1 MPDNRQTVGTYFL
14 GRYRVVDEIGV
25 GGMASVHLA
34 RMDGP
39 GGFQKWVAIKKI
51 HAHLVEDD
59 SFVQMFLDEARVAA
73 RISHPNVATVFDLG
87 KHEDTYWIAME
98 YLHGE
103 PLREVMRRTEEL
115 GSSMP
120 PEIACRVIADA
131 AEGLHAAHELLGKN
145 GEKMGLVHRDV
156 TPHNLFVTY
165 DGVTKVVDFGIAKF
179 SSRMSSTRA
188 GTLKGKLAYMSP
200 EQVHGETIDRRTDI
214 FALGVVL
221 WELTTGQRLFRSESD
236 LDTLAKVQE
245 CNVTRPSSIVRGY
258 PVDLEKIVMKALA
271 KNRGERFKTAREF
284 SRALQS
290 LLMRRGLFIAS
301 DEVATYTQ
309 SIFAERIQKRD
320 AHLRWASEV
329 TQTINANNLPADLPK
344 LGAEMTNSDVA
355 PTGRGPAAVLPAAG
369 RPPERDLPPPTQM
382 SGQGMPS
389 GQQKAAGPKAT
400 VPPRPQMMSGPGPGP
415 SAAPRPMTSG
425 PPGALAP
432 LSPLAPT
439 AGPPSR
445 APAPSAAAKPKP
457 APEAVELAPFEE
469 EDDEHPS
476 DSDGPTI
483 QAAPSM
489 LNDTGSTPVHDEPP
503 TMMAP
508 APRQDGAQGAAPR
521 AAGNPPV
528 AVESSGL
535 LEELDEDEDEDQDAT
550 IVATNNVASHSPSP
564 SPSRAPAIERDRGDR
579 QPAIERPPSPP
590 SPTSA
595 RASVNKPLQQTMAL
609 GAMSPMSPMSPGAGP
624 PEPLPAVVVAGQNNQ
639 QPGFPPPRE
648 MQFAAT
654 IAPNSNELRNAM
666 NDPNMGLQGQQNQG
680 FQGFQ
685 PFDGAGGQGGGM
697 GGGLDMGQQNMHA
710 PNPLDPFGMNGP
722 GMNGPGMNGPGMNG
736 PGMNGPGMNGPG
748 MNDPYNQ
755 YGGQVGHP
763 SGGMQG
769 AMATMPSMGNAISLG
784 LPGPQGMQGMGG
796 DFGPM
801 MQTGSGGLYNPTM
814 QVTAQRVETQYTGQT
829 SRRPPM
835 WVLIAVSCSVA
846 LLVAGIF
853 AVVISI
859 TSAPTPK
866 PKAGKTT
873 PTPSGMVATGST
885 GSTGSTGAVPS
896 ASPAGTA
903 GAAGASNGKVV
914 NPFSTA
920 RVQFTQ
926 IIGGGVSPTGMNG
939 GANGGANGNT
949 GTPDPS
955 TAAPAGSVALVTPTP
970 VDPGPAPQPAAD
982 PTPQPAAQPTPQ
994 PAAQPTPQP
1003 AAQPTPQA
1011 TRPQPVAGG
1020 GGGGGQAQP
1029 VPQPAQ
1035 PTPQPAQPAKSGELG
1050 GITIV
1055 CLPACSQVLDNGSAL
1070 GPSPIFARPVASGP
1084 HNLTLVSGG
1093 NKKNVRVT
1101 VTAGKTS
1108 EVREAMSN

>member
-1 MPDNRQTVGTYFL
+1 MSQNQMPDNRHTVGTYFL

-145 GEKMGLVHRDV
+145 GEQMGLVHRDV

-245 CNVTRPSSIVRGY
+245 CNVARPSTIVRGY
-258 PVDLEKIVMKALA
+258 PIDLEKIVMKALA

-329 TQTINANNLPADLPK
+329 TQTINASSLPADLPK
-344 LGAEMTNSDVA
+344 LSAELTNSDVA

-369 RPPERDLPPPTQM
+369 RPAEIRNDGPPPTQAGLASQKPPTQILPRPGVPAPPT
-382 SGQGMPS
+382 SGVPRPS
-389 GQQKAAGPKAT
+389 RIEAGLQKASPAA
-400 VPPRPQMMSGPGPGP
+400 
-415 SAAPRPMTSG
+415 AAPTVQ
-425 PPGALAP
+425 
-432 LSPLAPT
+432 T
-439 AGPPSR
+439 
-445 APAPSAAAKPKP
+445 PAANASKS
-457 APEAVELAPFEE
+457 VELAPFEE
-469 EDDEHPS
+469 DEHPS

-489 LNDTGSTPVHDEPP
+489 LNDSGATPVQDEPP

-508 APRQDGAQGAAPR
+508 APRHEPNKGSPTGNDRAGPAA
-521 AAGNPPV
+521 V
-528 AVESSGL
+528 SVESSAL
-535 LEELDEDEDEDQDAT
+535 LEELEDEEDQDAT
-550 IVATNNVASHSPSP
+550 IVAANRDPVVSSPG
-564 SPSRAPAIERDRGDR
+564 PSRAPAIERDRAP
-579 QPAIERPPSPP
+579 QPIERPPSPP
-590 SPTSA
+590 SPTSG
-595 RASVNKPLQQTMAL
+595 RAAANKPLQQTMAL
-609 GAMSPMSPMSPGAGP
+609 GSMSPMNQPGAQMSA
-624 PEPLPAVVVAGQNNQ
+624 PLPAVVVAPQSGGNQ
-639 QPGFPPPRE
+639 PAFPAPRE
-648 MQFAAT
+648 MQYAET
-654 IAPNSNELRNAM
+654 IAPNSNELRAAK
-666 NDPNMGLQGQQNQG
+666 ND
-680 FQGFQ
+680 FA
-685 PFDGAGGQGGGM
+685 AGGNGAANMAFGQPMQTMPGM
-697 GGGLDMGQQNMHA
+697 QA
-710 PNPLDPFGMNGP
+710 APPNPHDPFGMAASLNA
-722 GMNGPGMNGPGMNG
+722 GMNGMNGNGNPMNGGMNANPNGMMGQPGM
-736 PGMNGPGMNGPG
+736 
-748 MNDPYNQ
+748 DPYNQ
-755 YGGQVGHP
+755 NGQNGYPHP
-763 SGGMQG
+763 MQGSGGMQ
-769 AMATMPSMGNAISLG
+769 AAPNMMG
-784 LPGPQGMQGMGG
+784 PGVNG

-801 MQTGSGGLYNPTM
+801 QTGSGQQQWNPNPTM
-814 QVTAQRVETQYTGQT
+814 QIAPQRVDTQYTGQG

-853 AVVISI
+853 AVIISI
-859 TSAPTPK
+859 ASAPAPK
-866 PKAGKTT
+866 PRVVKTVSSAGTVVVG
-873 PTPSGMVATGST
+873 SGTG
-885 GSTGSTGAVPS
+885 
-896 ASPAGTA
+896 ASPAPSPGPSA
-903 GAAGASNGKVV
+903 GGSSVGVANGKTVP
-914 NPFSTA
+914 NPFTTA

-926 IIGGGVSPTGMNG
+926 IVGGGGPTGMNG
-939 GANGGANGNT
+939 VTAPTPSGATTTTSATPSTSAASTNSDPNAGGQPIADPNANAGGGA
-949 GTPDPS
+949 
-955 TAAPAGSVALVTPTP
+955 
-970 VDPGPAPQPAAD
+970 QPAA
-982 PTPQPAAQPTPQ
+982 QPQPTPQ
-994 PAAQPTPQP
+994 PASQPGTQPIAAQPQP
-1003 AAQPTPQA
+1003 APQPGP
-1011 TRPQPVAGG
+1011 RPQPVAA
-1020 GGGGGQAQP
+1020 QPQP
-1029 VPQPAQ
+1029 VPQPA
-1035 PTPQPAQPAKSGELG
+1035 PQPAGQPAKTGELG

-1055 CLPACSQVLDNGSAL
+1055 CLPACSQVLDNGAAL
-1070 GPSPIFARPVASGP
+1070 GPSPIFARPVPSGP
-1084 HNLTLVSGG
+1084 HTLTLVSGG
-1093 NKKNVRVT
+1093 NKKSVKVT
-1101 VTAGKTS
+1101 VTPGKTS